1 MPAYLVARIRV
12 TDPEKYRGYMA
23 LSPAAIE
30 KHGGRFLA
38 RGGEVV
44 TLEGEPEER
53 RVVIV
58 EFPSLEAARTF
69 YDSPEYREARAAREG
84 AAEAQFFVVEGLEA
98 AAG

>member
-38 RGGEVV
+38 RGGEIV

>member
-12 TDPEKYRGYMA
+12 TNPEKYRGYMA

-38 RGGEVV
+38 RGGETV

-84 AAEAQFFVVEGLEA
+84 AAEAQFFVVEGI
-98 AAG
+98 

>member
-12 TDPEKYRGYMA
+12 TDPQKYRGYMA